1 MLICAGAERKITNEE
16 NVLGF
21 LSFSP
26 YAKITPSK
34 SVKFCLTF
42 YHIDLQLGLLVNE
55 YSTLNGVE
63 QLMSS

>member
-1 MLICAGAERKITNEE
+1 MKKMFW
-16 NVLGF
+16 GF
-21 LSFSP
+21 FFSFSP

-34 SVKFCLTF
+34 SVQFCLTF
-42 YHIDLQLGLLVNE
+42 YHIHLQLGLLVNE